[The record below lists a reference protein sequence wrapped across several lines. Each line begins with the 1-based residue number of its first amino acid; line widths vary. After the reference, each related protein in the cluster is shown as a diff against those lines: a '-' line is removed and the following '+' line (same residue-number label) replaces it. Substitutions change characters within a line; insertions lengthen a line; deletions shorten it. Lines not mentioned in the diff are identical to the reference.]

1 VTEKNPIS
9 LPVQTGPTRPSARE
23 VLGRLPEPPPPVE
36 RLYIHVPFC
45 FHKCHYCD
53 FYSLVDTRDRQPAF
67 VKRLTDELAAQA
79 PLAGPLKSIFV
90 GGGTPSLLAPHL
102 WRALLATL
110 AERFDLG
117 PIRAGM
123 GEFTVECNPETVTP
137 QLMDVFAA
145 GGVNRVSVG
154 AQSFNP
160 AHLKTLERWHD
171 PANVSRAVE
180 MARAAGIGRQ
190 SVDLIFAIPGQTLDE
205 WQTDLATALALGTEH
220 ISAYALT
227 FEPGTAM
234 TARLARGE
242 FPKADEDIEADMF
255 EATLATLRAAGLDR
269 YEVSNFARPGAEC
282 AHNLGYWRQEQWLAA
297 GPAASGHVGGA
308 RWKNVPRLDDYLEQS
323 DAGFA
328 PVMDIEMPDARRA
341 LVERIMTGLRLR
353 EGVNGA
359 ALAETVEKLN
369 PGAGERLRAKAA
381 AFAGQGLLVMG
392 LTEQGVEAEDRRGPP
407 GHPRHDERCHW
418 SLTDRGLLIADGIVR
433 GLVGVLGF

>member
-1 VTEKNPIS
+1 MVRTPAR
-9 LPVQTGPTRPSARE
+9 QSARSLLSQ
-23 VLGRLPEPPPPVE
+23 VASQGRTQ

-67 VKRLTDELAAQA
+67 VRRLTDELAALG

-102 WRALLATL
+102 WRDLLRALD
-110 AERFDLG
+110 ERFDLG
-117 PIRAGM
+117 LIRAGV
-123 GEFTVECNPETVTP
+123 GEFTVECNPETVTRE
-137 QLMDVFAA
+137 LLDVFAQ

-171 PANVSRAVE
+171 PANVGRAIE
-180 MARAAGIGRQ
+180 MAREAGIRRQ

-205 WQTDLATALALGTEH
+205 WQADLSLALALQTEH

-227 FEPGTAM
+227 YEPGTAM
-234 TARLARGE
+234 AARLARGE

-255 EATLATLRAAGLDR
+255 EATLARLRQAGLDR
-269 YEVSNFARPGAEC
+269 YEVSNFSKPGAEC
-282 AHNLGYWRQEQWLAA
+282 QHNLGYWRQEAWLAA

-308 RWKNVPRLDDYLEQS
+308 RWKNIPRLDDYLDHH

-328 PVMDIEMPDARRA
+328 PVMDVELPDPRRA
-341 LVERIMTGLRLR
+341 LVERLMTGLRLR
-353 EGVNGA
+353 EGVDAQPVVEGA
-359 ALAETVEKLN
+359 EGLN
-369 PGAGERLRAKAA
+369 PGAGKRLLARVAKLKSE
-381 AFAGQGLLVMG
+381 GLLETG
-392 LTEQGVEAEDRRGPP
+392 NALAEG
-407 GHPRHDERCHW
+407 GGTIAATGERW
-418 SLTDRGLLIADGIVR
+418 SLTDRGFLVADGIVR